1 MDRFLTSRIDRGS
14 STMGLRS
21 ILTKTFCCCCGRRLG
36 NYLAILFVFSKLLYI
51 ANVIGQLF
59 ILNSVLKTTYNIFG
73 FEFMDNIQTE
83 DGYWVNSPIF
93 PRVTMCDFRVRRLG
107 KFLGNGVI
115 SPSISLWLII
125 WCRMHHRHQYK
136 NWYCLCSTS
145 KSCTR
150 WIWKLVVLTDRHK

>member
-1 MDRFLTSRIDRGS
+1 MDRGS

-107 KFLGNGVI
+107 KFLGNGGYFHVNFVMTNNLMQNA
-115 SPSISLWLII
+115 S
-125 WCRMHHRHQYK
+125 Q
-136 NWYCLCSTS
+136 
-145 KSCTR
+145 KSVQKIRTAS
-150 WIWKLVVLTDRHK
+150 VAH